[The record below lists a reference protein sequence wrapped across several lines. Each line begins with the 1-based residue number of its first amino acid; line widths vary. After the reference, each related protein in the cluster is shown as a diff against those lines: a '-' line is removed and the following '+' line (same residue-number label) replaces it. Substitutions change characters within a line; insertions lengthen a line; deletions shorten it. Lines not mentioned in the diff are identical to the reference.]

1 MKPLIVANWKC
12 NPPTLKEAK
21 LLFERVEKGLKDIK
35 DVEVVICPPFVYLPT
50 LYVHHQVMN
59 IKLNIKLGAQDCF
72 WEQKGAFTGEVSPTM
87 LKDLGCEYVIIG
99 HSERRKYLNET
110 DGMVNK
116 KLKAALLVGLKP
128 ILCVGSKKRGEKG
141 NKEMK
146 VQLERALAGIKKS
159 ELKNI
164 IITYE
169 PIWAISTTK
178 GSIVA
183 TPENTKEGK
192 IFLRRNLTKLFGKTI
207 AQKVKIIYGGSVDST
222 NIEDFIKVAQ
232 MDGVLIGAASLR
244 FDDFMAAVKTIDP
257 VRSIS
262 INCIFASNSKYQY
275 FIDE

>member
-72 WEQKGAFTGEVSPTM
+72 WEQKGAFTSEVSPTM

-141 NKEMK
+141 AKEMK
-146 VQLERALAGIKKS
+146 AQLERALAGIKKS

-183 TPENTKEGK
+183 TPENTKEGE

-257 VRSIS
+257 VRSVHEIK
-262 INCIFASNSKYQY
+262 SKSG
-275 FIDE
+275 FLNRSRK

>member
-141 NKEMK
+141 AKEMK
-146 VQLERALAGIKKS
+146 AQLERALAGIKKS

-257 VRSIS
+257 VRSVHEIK
-262 INCIFASNSKYQY
+262 SKSG
-275 FIDE
+275 FLNRSRK

>member
-141 NKEMK
+141 AKEMK
-146 VQLERALAGIKKS
+146 AQLERALVGIKKS

-257 VRSIS
+257 VRSVHEIK
-262 INCIFASNSKYQY
+262 SKSG
-275 FIDE
+275 FLNRSRK